1 VIIISITG
9 PSMKEA
15 LRQIASSERYADMFE
30 FRLDLI
36 RRCDLRRL
44 LPSTKKAAIATCRP
58 TWEGGA
64 YGGEESERFRMLLR
78 AADAGAKYLDIELK
92 AFDRFRRA
100 LAGKPAPCRL
110 IVSRHLRTASAAKA
124 RESFDALEGT
134 GADCIKLAYPAGDAA
149 DIALAREF
157 LSRARRRGRKGICIA
172 MGEAGEASR
181 ILYRKFGGWATYAAA
196 ESGEPAAPGQVK
208 GKELKTLFR
217 AHRLNRATK
226 VFGVVGNPVS
236 QSKGIYLHNSLFRGL
251 NSVYCRFPVIDL
263 PRFMS
268 DVSPI
273 LRGFSVTLPHKS
285 AILKYLEDADA
296 AALGIGAANTVLRK
310 GKQLTGTNSD
320 ARGALDAIEKVRRVR
335 GTRML
340 ILGAGGAARA
350 IAFEARRRGAS
361 ITIANRTASRGR
373 RLARELAVHSVP
385 WSEIPATPCDIV
397 VNATPV
403 GMSPHAKCTPVP
415 ARLLKA
421 KVVFDCVYNPPVTR
435 LLREARRRGARVVS
449 GVEMFLNQ
457 AAIQSRL
464 YTGRVPDRA
473 VMKRV
478 VARYL

>member
-1 VIIISITG
+1 
-9 PSMKEA
+9 
-15 LRQIASSERYADMFE
+15 
-30 FRLDLI
+30 
-36 RRCDLRRL
+36 
-44 LPSTKKAAIATCRP
+44 
-58 TWEGGA
+58 
-64 YGGEESERFRMLLR
+64 
-78 AADAGAKYLDIELK
+78 
-92 AFDRFRRA
+92 
-100 LAGKPAPCRL
+100 
-110 IVSRHLRTASAAKA
+110 
-124 RESFDALEGT
+124 
-134 GADCIKLAYPAGDAA
+134 
-149 DIALAREF
+149 
-157 LSRARRRGRKGICIA
+157 
-172 MGEAGEASR
+172 
-181 ILYRKFGGWATYAAA
+181 
-196 ESGEPAAPGQVK
+196 
-208 GKELKTLFR
+208 
-217 AHRLNRATK
+217 
-226 VFGVVGNPVS
+226 
-236 QSKGIYLHNSLFRGL
+236 
-251 NSVYCRFPVIDL
+251 
-263 PRFMS
+263 MS

-285 AILKYLEDADA
+285 AILKYLEEADA

-310 GKQLTGTNSD
+310 GKRLTGTNSD

-415 ARLLKA
+415 ARLLNG

-464 YTGRVPDRA
+464 YTGRVPDRV

>member
-1 VIIISITG
+1 VIIVSITG
-9 PSMKEA
+9 PTMKEA
-15 LRQIASSERYADMFE
+15 LRQVASSHRYADMFE

-44 LPSTKKAAIATCRP
+44 FHSTKKAVIATCRP

-64 YGGEESERFRMLLR
+64 YGGSESERFRMLLR
-78 AADAGAKYLDIELK
+78 AVAAGAKYLDIELK

-110 IVSRHLRTASAAKA
+110 IVSRHLGTASARKA
-124 RESFDALEGT
+124 RESFDALVRT
-134 GADCIKLAYPAGDAA
+134 GVDCIKLAYLAEDAA

-157 LSRARRRGRKGICIA
+157 LSRASRRRRKGICIA
-172 MGEAGEASR
+172 IGEAGEASR
-181 ILYRKFGGWATYAAA
+181 VLYRKFGGWATYAAA

-208 GKELKTLFR
+208 GKELRSLFR

-236 QSKGIYLHNSLFRGL
+236 QSKGIYLHNRVFRGL
-251 NSVYCRFPVIDL
+251 NAVYCRFPVINL
-263 PRFMS
+263 PRFMR

-273 LRGFSVTLPHKS
+273 LQGFSVTLPHKS
-285 AILKYLEDADA
+285 AILKYLQDTDA
-296 AALGIGAANTVLRK
+296 AARGIGAANTVLRH
-310 GKQLTGTNSD
+310 GKRLMGTNSD
-320 ARGALDAIEKVRRVR
+320 AHGALDAIEKVRRVR
-335 GTRML
+335 GMRVL
-340 ILGAGGAARA
+340 VLGAGGAARA
-350 IAFEARRRGAS
+350 IAFEARRRGAAV
-361 ITIANRTASRGR
+361 TIANRTASRGR
-373 RLARELAVHSVP
+373 RLARELAARSVP

-403 GMSPHAKCTPVP
+403 GMSPRTERTPVP
-415 ARLLKA
+415 ARLLKG
-421 KVVFDCVYNPPVTR
+421 KLVFDCVYNPRVTR
-435 LLREARRRGARVVS
+435 LLREARRRGARVIS